1 MDARKRVLVSALFYP
16 LSIATIA
23 AGLVAFIMILLKV
36 RMLIVA
42 TVVIWFYWVCVLP
55 IYLMSRP
62 LAETL
67 GMKKIFLGFF
77 ATISVLAVLSAIVLA
92 LTQLGVIT
100 APA

>member
-23 AGLVAFIMILLKV
+23 AGLLAFVMILLKV

-77 ATISVLAVLSAIVLA
+77 ATTSLLTTLATILLVLD
-92 LTQLGVIT
+92 QLGIIAV
-100 APA
+100 PS